1 MLKES
6 RMKTR
11 QNIFALCALAG
22 LAAHASA
29 CAVSN
34 AFVSSGP
41 APRVEDCALIQQA
54 TPSRWVCGGKVYTSV
69 QLAEART
76 GNRDAK
82 SATGTHAAAIR

>member
-1 MLKES
+1 
-6 RMKTR
+6 MKTR
-11 QNIFALCALAG
+11 QNIFALCAIAG

-29 CAVSN
+29 CAFSN

-76 GNRDAK
+76 ANRDEK
-82 SATGTHAAAIR
+82 SATGTHAAALH

>member
-1 MLKES
+1 
-6 RMKTR
+6 MKTR
-11 QNIFALCALAG
+11 QNILALCAIAG

-29 CAVSN
+29 CAFSN
-34 AFVSSGP
+34 ALVSSGP

-76 GNRDAK
+76 ANRDEK
-82 SATGTHAAAIR
+82 SATGTHAAALH